1 LDPDIANTKGHMRLL
16 TIKER
21 IKQNK
26 FYTCIHCGS
35 TKHMKKNCDQLDKV
49 FNLPKRKGDKN
60 KKDQVM

>member
-26 FYTCIHCGS
+26 FYTCIHSGS
-35 TKHMKKNCDQLDKV
+35 TKHMKKNCDQLAKL

-60 KKDQVM
+60 KKDQVI